1 MIHIHPMGKGRGVAK
16 KAEPKNKKAAPSKKK
31 IEVQTNLGS
40 HREKSEGTLAPA
52 PENPVI
58 VTGEDAVVVE
68 TVVMHRS
75 LKKEKRPHFMAD
87 IKI

>member
-1 MIHIHPMGKGRGVAK
+1 MAK

>member
-1 MIHIHPMGKGRGVAK
+1 MIHLHSIGRGRAVAK
-16 KAEPKNKKAAPSKKK
+16 KEEQKNKKSAESKKK
-31 IEVQTNLGS
+31 IAVKTNLGS
-40 HREKSEGTLAPA
+40 HRENSEGALTEAPD
-52 PENPVI
+52 NPVI